1 MPTPTVNFQYKRN
14 IRSAASRKLSRVSD
28 GDTPVIEQPIRMVS
42 CDTPEKAGYAGKPET
57 SQPKLDRCRERMEGS
72 FYNEL
77 PLRLREYLNSKLT
90 GDAAQRHI
98 DAGNEATN
106 IFNTILDERLTRP
119 DGKKRSVAT
128 IPTGEIIDKYSRLLA
143 YIAPWF
149 SNTPGDPLPPRDS
162 SERWTFNLNMIG
174 NGWAAFFPIYPSL
187 PGNEDMNLAIKAA
200 ESAWDSKIGIW
211 AAYGS
216 NVLLGYEFRACIKL
230 GTAENGADGIK
241 SAFERICVDLRDLRI
256 VGKFGFPEVPPCYRL
271 WVWEKDIVDAKRDLG
286 LIE

>member
-14 IRSAASRKLSRVSD
+14 IRSAAPRKLARISD

-57 SQPKLDRCRERMEGS
+57 SQLKLDRCRERLEGN
-72 FYNEL
+72 FYSEL
-77 PLRLREYLNSKLT
+77 PLQLREYLINKLT

-98 DAGNEATN
+98 DAGNEASHV
-106 IFNTILDERLTRP
+106 FDTILEERLTRP
-119 DGKKRSVAT
+119 DGKKRNVAT
-128 IPTGEIIDKYSRLLA
+128 IPTGEIIDKYGRLLA

-149 SNTPGDPLPPRDS
+149 SNTRGDPLPLRDS
-162 SERWTFNLNMIG
+162 PERRTFNLNMVE

-200 ESAWDSKIGIW
+200 ESAWDGQIGIW
-211 AAYGS
+211 AGYGR
-216 NVLLGYEFRACIKL
+216 NVLLAYEFRACIKL
-230 GTAENGADGIK
+230 GTSENGADGIK

-256 VGKFGFPEVPPCYRL
+256 VGKFGFHKVPPCYRV
-271 WVWEKDIVDAKRDLG
+271 WVWEKDIADAKKDLC